1 MAGIKN
7 NRRTQYT
14 INVIEESLIALLKD
28 HPLEKITVAE
38 VCREADVNRG
48 TFYRYFVN
56 IMDCFKTVQ
65 KDFFT
70 ELAENNQLFD
80 EKSPEQFLIGL
91 LQTFQNNDILMRSLL
106 TNQST
111 DILQKF
117 LKNIRTIDKI
127 DPSKTNHQD
136 LYEMDFYANG
146 IVSVVKRWL
155 LLKTPESPEKLAKII
170 LSIVYTTPDKVP
182 APYEGPKA

>member
-14 INVIEESLIALLKD
+14 INVIEEALVTLLTD
-28 HPLEKITVAE
+28 YPLEKITVAE

-65 KDFFT
+65 KNFFK
-70 ELAENNQLFD
+70 EMAENDQLFD
-80 EKSPEQFLIGL
+80 EQSPEKFLVGL
-91 LQTFQNNDILMRSLL
+91 LQTFKNNATLMRSLL

-111 DILQKF
+111 ELLQKF
-117 LKNIRTIDKI
+117 LEHRKSVLNINTEANREG
-127 DPSKTNHQD
+127 

-146 IVSVVKRWL
+146 IANVVKRWL
-155 LLKTPESPEKLAKII
+155 LLNTPESPEQMAKII
-170 LSIVYTTPDKVP
+170 LKIIFTIPDKVP
-182 APYEGPKA
+182 APHEAPLK